1 MKPPRDIA
9 QCLLLLTATF
19 TGCLTS
25 QAPGPSPQRVQ
36 ENPPRASE
44 PASGLRPAS
53 TESADVAVVRT
64 SRCVLPEGLASGPGA
79 VSSREALLPL
89 CKLGKTESL
98 VSTAS
103 AWFRAAPSD
112 AMAVN
117 WLSQALYVRALE
129 RDGLRSPC
137 AAEPVFIDRGPPS
150 DPAEAVLYE
159 ANQNAQIGWNH
170 IIRTPAALRDAE
182 ASLCLAETALAS
194 RFDSTLFRRRLRI
207 LMDLGRDSELREAI
221 RGLTSTPKG
230 SPGGAAIA
238 FVPYVPDYL
247 GVGREIEAGELSLLL
262 RELDPPAA
270 SRLEPFR
277 RAIVLQMRRRYQK
290 GTSAR
295 QEREAWISSHDFDQS
310 WAPEKARG
318 RRAR

>member
-1 MKPPRDIA
+1 VKPPREIA

-19 TGCLTS
+19 MGCLTS
-25 QAPGPSPQRVQ
+25 QAPGAPQRVQ
-36 ENPPRASE
+36 ESSPRTSE
-44 PASGLRPAS
+44 PATGLRPPGPG
-53 TESADVAVVRT
+53 SADVAVGRT
-64 SRCVLPEGLASGPGA
+64 SGCLLPDGLASGPGA
-79 VSSREALLPL
+79 VSSHEALLPL
-89 CKLGKTESL
+89 CKLGQTASL

-103 AWFRAAPSD
+103 AWFRAAPGD
-112 AMAVN
+112 AVAAN

-137 AAEPVFIDRGPPS
+137 AAAPEFIDRGPPS

-170 IIRTPAALRDAE
+170 IIRTPAARRDAE

-207 LMDLGRDSELREAI
+207 LMDLGRDAELRGAI

-230 SPGGAAIA
+230 LPGGAAKA
-238 FVPYVPDYL
+238 FVAYVPDYL
-247 GVGREIEAGELSLLL
+247 GVGREIEAGELTLLL

-277 RAIVLQMRRRYQK
+277 RAIVLQMRRRYQES
-290 GTSAR
+290 TSAR
-295 QEREAWISSHDFDQS
+295 QEREAWIASHGFDQS
-310 WAPEKARG
+310 WAPKNALG
-318 RRAR
+318 RRPR